1 MSRKKSTRSAESY
14 TGNTEAAKI
23 NQRKNLVP
31 GNAWDRKKRKELKLN
46 CWWWTLPLGNM
57 QDIYEMRVN
66 GRTIEDTPKSELKSE
81 DFLDDVWWENLKI
94 EDKEYIIKIC
104 DRTYRAEDEKLHIGL
119 IDKLLEEEIKKEKL
133 EMLKVR
139 GHR

>member
-57 QDIYEMRVN
+57 REIYEMWVDR
-66 GRTIEDTPKSELKSE
+66 RTIEDTPKSELKSE

-94 EDKEYIIKIC
+94 EDKKYIIKIC